1 MQIHRV
7 RGRDLADALSR
18 ARRLHGESALVLTH
32 ERMPDGATTVAVGLA
47 NADLPRKPAPA
58 SLPDVERV
66 LRRTGCS
73 DELIASTIER
83 VSLSGARGAYA
94 FDAAAR
100 MLGQSVAIAP
110 SPKLSKNVA
119 RPLVLAFVGAAGVGK
134 TTTLAKL
141 AVRLTRAG
149 RRVGLV
155 TLDARRPGASALLAS
170 IAAPLQASL
179 DIAASARDLA
189 ALVDR
194 SRSRDVVLVDT
205 SGAPAGDV
213 LALRELASVF
223 AAERRA
229 DALTTYLVLAATAGR
244 TAMGEMAR
252 AFADVRPL
260 GVVITKLDETR
271 APATALEF
279 STRAELP
286 LAFLCDGR
294 ELGAHLHRPEEG
306 RIADLFLRGRLA

>member
-18 ARRLHGESALVLTH
+18 ARKLHGESALVLTH

-47 NADLPRKPAPA
+47 SAKMPEKQDLA

-73 DELIASTIER
+73 DELIASTVER
-83 VSLSGARGAYA
+83 VAGTGARGAYA

-100 MLGQSVAIAP
+100 LLGESVTIAP

-155 TLDARRPGASALLAS
+155 TLDAQRPGASALLAS

-179 DIAASARDLA
+179 DIASNASELAR
-189 ALVDR
+189 VIDR
-194 SRSRDVVLVDT
+194 SRSRDAVLVDT
-205 SGAPAGDV
+205 SGAPASDV
-213 LALRELASVF
+213 LALRELAAVF
-223 AAERRA
+223 EAERRA
-229 DALTTYLVLAATAGR
+229 DAMTTYLVLAATAGR
-244 TAMGEMAR
+244 TAMGEMVH
-252 AFADVRPL
+252 AFADVRPR
-260 GVVITKLDETR
+260 GAVITKLDETR

-279 STRAELP
+279 STRAQLP

-294 ELGAHLHRPEEG
+294 ELGAHLHRPEVE